1 MTEFLQDIPKRLKIV
16 RVAAGYHSAKK
27 FVDMSGIPASTYC
40 QHESGS
46 RALTL
51 ENVANYARLLKV
63 DPAWL
68 ITGRGSPCGE
78 YHEKDLEDKILL
90 EQERLTKTGELHA
103 AAIPLISEINKYS
116 NVDIPVFKKILQELL
131 PLLKNIPDPKID
143 DSIDF
148 CFLLYNKVIVANAE
162 GDDRVQLIKLCFESF
177 FKGLEIRITEE
188 FLEKIAMVG

>member
-1 MTEFLQDIPKRLKIV
+1 MTSFLQDIPKRLKIV
-16 RVAAGYHSAKK
+16 RIAAGYHSAKK
-27 FVDMSGIPASTYC
+27 FIDASGIPASTYS

-51 ENVANYARLLKV
+51 ENVATYAQLFKI

-68 ITGRGSPCGE
+68 MTGRGSPCGE
-78 YHEKDLEDKILL
+78 FHEKDLEDRILL
-90 EQERLTKTGELHA
+90 EQERMIKTGELHA

-131 PLLKNIPDPKID
+131 PLLKNIPDPKIGD
-143 DSIDF
+143 AIDF
-148 CFLLYNKVIVANAE
+148 CFLLYNKIIVANAE

-188 FLEKIAMVG
+188 FLENIAMAG